1 MPSLLGVELREG
13 RPRRVQHQPLLQ
25 EADAAGHAGSAAK
38 HGRGPR
44 RHRRHDAS
52 AVAVA
57 TVAPRRPE
65 VTAAGVRVP
74 GSGGGRSGGM
84 ERRGSESDSF
94 SDSEDSSLS
103 DSEVSPLLR
112 PAAGPRPEAA
122 LGRGGPV

>member
-25 EADAAGHAGSAAK
+25 EADAAGHAGPAAE

-44 RHRRHDAS
+44 LHQRHDAS

-57 TVAPRRPE
+57 TAAPWPPE
-65 VTAAGVRVP
+65 VTAARVRVP
-74 GSGGGRSGGM
+74 GSGSGRSGGM
-84 ERRGSESDSF
+84 ERSGSESDSF
-94 SDSEDSSLS
+94 SDSEGSSLS

-112 PAAGPRPEAA
+112 PAAGPRPEATF
-122 LGRGGPV
+122 GRGGPV